1 MESPS
6 KGEQVAKTEFA
17 TPRSSAPSLLSSL
30 LYAPRTGLSAG
41 MDMVMSLPGA
51 IGQGPGILYSGA
63 TNAMNVTCEMIKTR
77 IPSLP
82 FGSDWTGSDHE
93 EDSLGLDLD
102 ENHFA
107 APEVNPLCNYCLY
120 YDLACRQG

>member
-17 TPRSSAPSLLSSL
+17 APRSSAPSLLSSL

-51 IGQGPGILYSGA
+51 FGQGPGILYSGA

-82 FGSDWTGSDHE
+82 FGSDWDRKWSWRRFSKFGFGWESFCCTWGK
-93 EDSLGLDLD
+93 
-102 ENHFA
+102 
-107 APEVNPLCNYCLY
+107 PLM
-120 YDLACRQG
+120 